1 MNIRLLDTLLKRMDA
16 GTEAIVVQEPF
27 ASGPERCI
35 LIFDRSGS
43 MSLEDYPPSRLL
55 AAFDAGLEFVNAK
68 QAAGLSDLI
77 SIILFDNAAEIVCED
92 LSLNK
97 AVGVLNSLKMKDPI
111 GGGTDINSGLV
122 AAEHHFRR
130 ALQNYKNRIVLLTDG
145 QGGNPMRTGQR
156 LRDAGVLIDIIG
168 VAGDPASVAEE
179 DLRKVASVIN
189 GVSRYR
195 FIGNRAE
202 LLQHFKSIATDLMR
216 VK

>member
-16 GTEAIVVQEPF
+16 GTEAIMVQKPF
-27 ASGPERCI
+27 ASGPERCV

-43 MSLEDYPPSRLL
+43 MSLGDYPPTRLL

-68 QAAGLSDLI
+68 QDAGLPDLI
-77 SIILFDNAAEIVCED
+77 SIVLFDNTAEIVCED
-92 LSLNK
+92 FSLKK
-97 AVGVLNSLKMKDPI
+97 AVGVLKSLKAENPI
-111 GGGTDINSGLV
+111 QGGTDINSGLIV
-122 AAEHHFRR
+122 AERHFRC
-130 ALQNYKNRIVLLTDG
+130 AFQNYKNRIVLLTDG
-145 QGGNPMRTGQR
+145 QGGNPVKTGQR
-156 LRDAGVLIDIIG
+156 LREAGVLIDIIG

-179 DLRKVASVIN
+179 DLRQVASVIN

-216 VK
+216 VN